1 MKTIISQTKHYP
13 HPYNNFTPSALTN
26 QKKLHSIKISPN
38 ITTFNWDISSGLHN
52 LSLAFAALK

>member
-38 ITTFNWDISSGLHN
+38 ITTFNWDISSGLHK
-52 LSLAFAALK
+52 LSQL